1 MNNKNIVI
9 AIVAVIIVILLVGA
23 FLYKNSITNINIEP
37 VGIDRPD
44 TVTNPGINM
53 PPNFSQPTTT
63 TTSIPQTITVRIALL
78 AMPSKDNERPQYGCD
93 MVVMVNR
100 DVPYT
105 VATLDAAMKEL
116 FAKREPWP
124 YTETRPGN
132 FITSQKNLFYQK
144 SVIENGVAK
153 IYLTGSVGPFGG
165 VCDDPRLKIQ
175 IEQTTLQFQIVKTVE
190 TYINNQK
197 I

>member
-63 TTSIPQTITVRIALL
+63 TTSTPQTITVRIALL
-78 AMPSKDNERPQYGCD
+78 AMPSRN
-93 MVVMVNR
+93 
-100 DVPYT
+100 VPYT